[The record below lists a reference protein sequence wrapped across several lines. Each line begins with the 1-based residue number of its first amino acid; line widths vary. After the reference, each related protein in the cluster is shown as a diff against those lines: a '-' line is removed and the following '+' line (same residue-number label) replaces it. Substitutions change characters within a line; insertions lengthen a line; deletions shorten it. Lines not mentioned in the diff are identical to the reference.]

1 MAKVVVNI
9 VWREMSYRLLDEK
22 LSIEQRLQVEP
33 EELSEYTEEQ
43 FRKDVANEPYE
54 PNLFVFGGDR
64 FVL

>member
-1 MAKVVVNI
+1 MNI
-9 VWREMSYRLLDEK
+9 VWREMSYWLLDKK
-22 LSIEQRLQVEP
+22 LGIGQRLRVEP

-54 PNLFVFGGDR
+54 PDIFVFGGHR

>member
-43 FRKDVANEPYE
+43 FRKDVSNEPYE

>member
-1 MAKVVVNI
+1 MNI

-22 LSIEQRLQVEP
+22 LSMGQRLQVEP

-54 PNLFVFGGDR
+54 PDIFVFNGYR
-64 FVL
+64 CVL

>member
-1 MAKVVVNI
+1 MNT
-9 VWREMSYRLLDEK
+9 VWREMSYWLLDEK
-22 LSIEQRLQVEP
+22 LSMGQRLQVEP